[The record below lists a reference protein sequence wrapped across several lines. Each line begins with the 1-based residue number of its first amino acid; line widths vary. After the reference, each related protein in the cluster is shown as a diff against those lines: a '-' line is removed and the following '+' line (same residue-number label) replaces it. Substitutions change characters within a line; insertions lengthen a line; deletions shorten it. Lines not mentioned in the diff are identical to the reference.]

1 MFESEFSTYELCISV
16 VTALLGLAYPV
27 FVDHINGIADKYQN
41 REVSIKFQTEWV
53 YIIFNKLMV
62 VCIIELFL
70 FPVLI
75 YAFNTP
81 FANHL
86 LVSIQYICVFVLAMT
101 MIRFYQL
108 IMIYYDPHLFFNRV
122 RDFADPQERIKFV
135 RILTELGASEGQT
148 YAKVYNDAM
157 QYLAEEIMNYQEQVL
172 KAHGTK

>member
-41 REVSIKFQTEWV
+41 REVSLKFQSEWA
-53 YIIFNKLMV
+53 YRIFNALMV

-75 YAFNTP
+75 YAFHTP

-86 LVSIQYICVFVLAMT
+86 LVCIQYLCVFVLAMT
-101 MIRFYQL
+101 MVRLYQL
-108 IMIYYDPHLFFNRV
+108 MMIYYDPFLFLNKV
-122 RDFADPQERIKFV
+122 RDFKNRQERLKFV
-135 RILTELGASEGQT
+135 KILTELGASEGQT

-157 QYLAEEIMNYQEQVL
+157 QCLAEEIMNYQEQVL
-172 KAHGTK
+172 KEHGTE